1 MIHSQTTT
9 ITPHSS
15 CFHPDILEVMDSPTK
30 SIEFEKTALSHV
42 ESMSNEALP
51 AKIENHQAPP
61 ITPKE
66 QWRKLL
72 GAIRAEKRFCLWTL
86 YTMLLVFSW
95 GYDAGLS
102 GVAIAF
108 PDFRKVYGNYYAA
121 GDEYVIPAL
130 WQSLWNA
137 ASTIGQVFGGYAAG
151 QFADNWGRKFLLYAA
166 VLISFASSFA
176 LVFAPNLPVLFVS
189 KLLLGFSVGLSTV
202 LPPLYVTENAPAH
215 LRSTASSLTNVII
228 VFGFFCSSLTGY
240 GASQIHGVWS
250 FKLAFIMTFLMPGLY
265 LCGLPFLPESPV
277 WYMKKGREADARKAI
292 TRLYGPV
299 CDIDACVETIKTELK
314 QNEDENSAA
323 SQTSWKSIFS
333 KENRSRTLVAVLGL
347 QSQNFSGGYFANTY
361 QTYYF
366 ELIGQTNSFQLTSIS
381 STLQLFSNLVAVC
394 LSDVIPRRKGLIG
407 GGTLLM
413 LWSVIIAG
421 VSMAPTTN
429 SAATIALIGFM
440 LTWSMLYTATVGCY
454 GWAVAQETATQ
465 ATRPKTISF
474 VLICQQLTALL
485 LSSVFPYFINPDELN
500 WGGKVMFLF
509 VGAELFIMAGLYF
522 FQPETKNRSNADI
535 DALYAS
541 KVSPR
546 NFADFDVVDG
556 QVVEKIKKP
565 GFFGRFC

>member
-1 MIHSQTTT
+1 
-9 ITPHSS
+9 
-15 CFHPDILEVMDSPTK
+15 MDSSK
-30 SIEFEKTALSHV
+30 KFIEAEKLDIAHV
-42 ESMSNEALP
+42 EALTDPLSAKYEDHHSTSM
-51 AKIENHQAPP
+51 
-61 ITPKE
+61 TPKE
-66 QWRKLL
+66 QWRQLWT
-72 GAIRAEKRFCLWTL
+72 AITAEKRFCLWTL

-108 PDFRKVYGNYYAA
+108 PEFRKAYGKYYAV

-151 QFADNWGRKFLLYAA
+151 QFADVWGRKVLLYAA
-166 VLISFASSFA
+166 VTISLGSSFA

-189 KLLLGFSVGLSTV
+189 KLLLGLSIGLSTV
-202 LPPLYVTENAPAH
+202 LPPLYVTENAPTN

-228 VFGFFCSSLTGY
+228 VFGQFCSSITGY
-240 GASQIHGVWS
+240 GASGIQGVWS
-250 FKLAFIMTFLMPGLY
+250 FKLAFVMTFMMPGLY

-277 WYMKKGREADARKAI
+277 WYLKKGREVDARKAI
-292 TRLYGPV
+292 ARLYGPDADV
-299 CDIDACVETIKTELK
+299 DACVETIKTELK
-314 QNEDENSAA
+314 QTESEENAA
-323 SQTSWKSIFS
+323 SQTSWKSIFT
-333 KENRSRTLVAVLGL
+333 KEHRSRTLVAVLGL

-366 ELIGQTNSFQLTSIS
+366 QLIGQTDSFQLTAIS
-381 STLQLFSNLVAVC
+381 STLQLFSNFVAVC
-394 LSDVIPRRKGLIG
+394 FSDVIPRRKGLIG
-407 GGTLLM
+407 GGTFLM
-413 LWSVIIAG
+413 FWSVIIAG

-429 SAATIALIGFM
+429 NFANIALLAFM
-440 LTWSMLYTATVGCY
+440 ITWSMLYTATVGCY
-454 GWAVAQETATQ
+454 GWAVAQETAAQ

-509 VGAELFIMAGLYF
+509 VGAELFIMAGLYL
-522 FQPETKNRSNADI
+522 FQPETKNRSYAEI
-535 DALYAS
+535 DALYAN

-546 NFADFDVVDG
+546 KFKNFAVVDG
-556 QVVEKIKKP
+556 QVVEKP
-565 GFFGRFC
+565 QESDMLGRLIGKTKHVGRGVC

>member
-1 MIHSQTTT
+1 M
-9 ITPHSS
+9 
-15 CFHPDILEVMDSPTK
+15 
-30 SIEFEKTALSHV
+30 
-42 ESMSNEALP
+42 
-51 AKIENHQAPP
+51 
-61 ITPKE
+61 TPKE
-66 QWRKLL
+66 QLRKLW

-108 PDFRKVYGNYYAA
+108 PEFRKAYGNYYAA

-151 QFADNWGRKFLLYAA
+151 QFADFWGRKVLLYAA
-166 VLISFASSFA
+166 VFISLGSSFA

-189 KLLLGFSVGLSTV
+189 KLLLGISVGLATV

-240 GASQIHGVWS
+240 GASGIAGVWS
-250 FKLAFIMTFLMPGLY
+250 FKVAFIMTFVMPTIY

-277 WYMKKGREADARKAI
+277 WYMKKGREGDARKAI
-292 TRLYGPV
+292 ARLYGPGS
-299 CDIDACVETIKTELK
+299 DIDACIKNIKTELT
-314 QNEDENSAA
+314 QTEDEESTANP
-323 SQTSWKSIFS
+323 TSWKTIFS
-333 KENRSRTLVAVLGL
+333 KEHRSRTLVAVLGL

-366 ELIGQTNSFQLTSIS
+366 QLIGQTDSFQLTSIS
-381 STLQLFSNLVAVC
+381 SSLQLLSNLIAVC

-429 SAATIALIGFM
+429 TAANIALLAFM
-440 LTWSMLYTATVGCY
+440 ITWSMLYTATVGCY
-454 GWAVAQETATQ
+454 GWAVAQETAAQ
-465 ATRPKTISF
+465 VTRPKTISF

-500 WGGKVMFLF
+500 FGGKVMFLF

-522 FQPETKNRSNADI
+522 FQPETKNRTNTEI
-535 DALYAS
+535 DAMYAS

-546 NFADFDVVDG
+546 KFTDFSVVDG
-556 QVVEKIKKP
+556 QVVENAKKR
-565 GFFGRFC
+565 GFLGRLSAKTKHVGTGVC

>member
-1 MIHSQTTT
+1 MDHS
-9 ITPHSS
+9 P
-15 CFHPDILEVMDSPTK
+15 K
-30 SIEFEKTALSHV
+30 SVETEKAGISHV
-42 ESMSNEALP
+42 ETLSDEPLP
-51 AKIENHQAPP
+51 AKLEDHQASD
-61 ITPKE
+61 ITSKE
-66 QWRKLL
+66 QWRKLW
-72 GAIRAEKRFCLWTL
+72 GAIRAEKIFCLWTL

-108 PDFRKVYGNYYAA
+108 PEFRKAYGNYYAV

-151 QFADNWGRKFLLYAA
+151 QFADLWGRKVLLYTA
-166 VLISFASSFA
+166 VFISLGSSFA
-176 LVFAPNLPVLFVS
+176 LVFSPSLPVLFVS
-189 KLLLGFSVGLSTV
+189 KLLLGLSVGLATV
-202 LPPLYVTENAPAH
+202 LPPLYVTENAPTH

-228 VFGFFCSSLTGY
+228 VFGQFCASITGY
-240 GASQIHGVWS
+240 GASGIPGVWS
-250 FKLAFIMTFLMPGLY
+250 FKLAFVMTFVMPGIY

-277 WYMKKGREADARKAI
+277 WYMKKGREGDARKAI
-292 TRLYGPV
+292 TRLYGPGSDV
-299 CDIDACVETIKTELK
+299 DACIETIKTELK
-314 QNEDENSAA
+314 QTENEESAA
-323 SQTSWKSIFS
+323 IQTSWKSIFH
-333 KENRSRTLVAVLGL
+333 KEHRSRTLVAILGL

-366 ELIGQTNSFQLTSIS
+366 QLIGQADSFQLTAIS
-381 STLQLFSNLVAVC
+381 SSLQLLSNFVAVC

-407 GGTLLM
+407 GGTMLM
-413 LWSVIIAG
+413 FWSVIIAG

-429 SAATIALIGFM
+429 TSANIALLAFM
-440 LTWSMLYTATVGCY
+440 ITWSMLYTATVGCY
-454 GWAVAQETATQ
+454 GWAVAQETAAQ

-485 LSSVFPYFINPDELN
+485 LSSIFPYFINPDELN

-509 VGAELFIMAGLYF
+509 VGAELFIMVGLYF

-535 DALYAS
+535 DALYAN

-546 NFADFDVVDG
+546 KFNNFAVVEG
-556 QVVEKIKKP
+556 QVVEKTNKI
-565 GFFGRFC
+565 GFFGRLAGKTKHVGKGVC